1 MKRAIALFALVI
13 LAMGIVVLAEEPGQM
28 PIDYKFV
35 SPLPVGK
42 MQYFPNEP
50 GAPEAEIDLMCD
62 GSFED
67 NLSCWEHWPQDLPV
81 IYYAPGTALHGV
93 NVMIVGTEDG
103 VEYQVMQCW
112 EPGVFAGYRNF
123 QLWSSYRIQNTQP
136 SGWPPCAYSIGLFIE
151 WVEEEQLWY
160 RLTDNLW
167 ELTDYDETDEWVT
180 IMTYLPGMERLD
192 DNYVCLLIEGRSCI
206 QSPWETKFWFDEF
219 VLAVDHEPDYDN
231 VIFGPIV
238 SKNYQ

>member
-1 MKRAIALFALVI
+1 MKRGLVLFALVI
-13 LAMGIVVLAEEPGQM
+13 LTGIVAMADDPGQM

-42 MQYFPNEP
+42 MQYFPNDP

-67 NLSCWEHWPQDLPV
+67 GLPCWEYWPTEGHNQWYNVGED
-81 IYYAPGTALHGV
+81 ALHGT
-93 NVMIVGTEDG
+93 NVIIQGIDQDVL
-103 VEYQVMQCW
+103 YQAMQCW
-112 EPGVFAGYRNF
+112 NPGIFDGYMNF
-123 QLWSSYRIQNTQP
+123 TLWSSYRVYTDEFA
-136 SGWPPCAYSIGLFIE
+136 GWPPCSWSRGLFIE
-151 WVEEEQLWY
+151 WRGDAWY
-160 RLTDNLW
+160 RLTPDIW
-167 ELTDYDETDEWVT
+167 QLTRVDQHNHWTTIETH
-180 IMTYLPGMERLD
+180 LPGMETLD
-192 DNYVCLLIEGRSCI
+192 NNYVCLLIESESCGI
-206 QSPWETKFWFDEF
+206 PDGTKFWFDEF